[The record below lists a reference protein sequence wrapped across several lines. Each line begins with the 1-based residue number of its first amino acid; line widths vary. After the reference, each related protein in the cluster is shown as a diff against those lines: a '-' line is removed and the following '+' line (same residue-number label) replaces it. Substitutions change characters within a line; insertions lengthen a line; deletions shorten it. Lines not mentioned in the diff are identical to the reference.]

1 MPTGVFSDVE
11 ENSMS
16 KPPPKAPRSLTL
28 ATLSVSAL
36 LGCAPSGGAG
46 ESIELTTSAL
56 LGNDDPA
63 NAVTAAAG
71 FSSSPPVLG
80 TRVGFGAGAASLV
93 RYKRTDP
100 GQVAP
105 WAIDPALPAGSVSSS
120 QRPFTWW
127 EDPRSAVTMLYTD
140 PADGKI
146 KDVGGQLVFPSA
158 TVAPVGPVTAIDT
171 ILDRRYL
178 AFARFAD
185 GSIRQATFTGTWTD
199 VPVTIGAANPP
210 RTSPVATPRDA
221 VSDSI
226 WYACG
231 PATGTL
237 FCEHRI
243 GPPSSAQNGLE
254 FSTDFGAGTFID
266 GTRPSSLGE
275 RNSTFARR
283 WIFAAVATSA
293 GTKGIY
299 TRRDFTFGATT
310 FNFGALQ
317 TIDSSPTAAFSSPM
331 PISVANNVSVFYF
344 RTDTGATTKLM
355 KAAWDSATS
364 TWGAPQVVHEVGV
377 QIPPGNDPAPYMA
390 AFQGS
395 LQVAFRLPFGAGVR
409 DVVNLAS
416 TSTGFVKQLL
426 PGASYAP
433 GLAAISASKFFSV
446 DTSTGTPTQLG
457 PSVWP
462 TTTAFTSDR
471 MGLGYAVQGAALFE
485 VNFNDGA
492 RRLLGTQ
499 QFSGATAMAYA
510 APSSLY
516 VVQSNKLWQ
525 VDLATGSGTD
535 KGLDMTGVT
544 SIANLKGGGLYFLR
558 NGSLFSL
565 SSATTALGAP
575 GFWAPGAAISETPER
590 AMLINQPGYGLYV
603 VDNLATSVTPVR
615 ASANLVTQP
624 IAIDHADWV
633 KDHTTVVTNVS
644 TLAPDST
651 KTAEQL
657 REDTSAGLH
666 SVGQVITADPTRT
679 YTWSI
684 YARGSG
690 RNFLE
695 LYLTTPEDF
704 GSGAEVI
711 VDLTFGTVVSS
722 KTFGTGLL
730 INASIED
737 AGSGWKRV
745 TVTGRPRG
753 VAGAAVRAV
762 AHLMKTGGVAS
773 YAGDGSSGVFL
784 WGGEL
789 KLTNDFATPNQ
800 VSDPDR
806 PDLATWAKNRSSII
820 DDGTRA
826 PDLKGNAFKW
836 IEDTTAGTHY
846 LDQTVAADPTR
857 PSTWSIYLKAAGRTG
872 GSLYLTTPSNSNS
885 GASAQFDLVNKTAV
899 GSASGTGTVLGA
911 QLTDVGNGWFRV
923 SVTGTANA
931 AAGNRVRVVLYSPN
945 GGAGDGASGFYVWR
959 GELRGQLDSTLSS
972 PIKAV
977 VDAPVDCNPANS
989 ACTDVLYVLRA
1000 SGQLGKLTGLG
1011 LTDGA
1016 PAAVLGTVL
1025 GYQQL
1030 GATTWATG
1038 TLLTP
1043 RNY

>member
-1 MPTGVFSDVE
+1 
-11 ENSMS
+11 
-16 KPPPKAPRSLTL
+16 
-28 ATLSVSAL
+28 
-36 LGCAPSGGAG
+36 
-46 ESIELTTSAL
+46 
-56 LGNDDPA
+56 
-63 NAVTAAAG
+63 
-71 FSSSPPVLG
+71 
-80 TRVGFGAGAASLV
+80 
-93 RYKRTDP
+93 
-100 GQVAP
+100 
-105 WAIDPALPAGSVSSS
+105 
-120 QRPFTWW
+120 
-127 EDPRSAVTMLYTD
+127 MLYTD

-146 KDVGGQLVFPSA
+146 KDEGAQLVFPSA

-199 VPVTIGAANPP
+199 VPVTIGAPNSP
-210 RTSPVATPRDA
+210 RTSPAATPRDA

-243 GPPSSAQNGLE
+243 GPPNSAQNGLE

-299 TRRDFTFGATT
+299 TRRDFTTGATT

-317 TIDSSPTAAFSSPM
+317 TIDSSPTATFSSPM

-344 RTDTGATTKLM
+344 RTDTGAMTKLM
-355 KAAWDSATS
+355 KSAWDNTTN

-377 QIPPGNDPAPYMA
+377 PIPLGNDPAPYMA

-446 DTSTGTPTQLG
+446 DTSAGTPTQLG
-457 PSVWP
+457 AGVWP

-471 MGLGYAVQGAALFE
+471 MGLGYAVQGGALFE

-492 RRLLGTQ
+492 RRRLGTQ
-499 QFSGATAMAYA
+499 QLSGATTMAYS

-516 VVQSNKLWQ
+516 IVQSNKLWL
-525 VDLATGSGTD
+525 VDLATGNGTD
-535 KGLDMTGVT
+535 VGQDMTEVT
-544 SIANLKGGGLYFLR
+544 SIASPKSGGLYFLR
-558 NGSLFSL
+558 NGSLFAL
-565 SSATTALGAP
+565 SNPTTALGAP
-575 GFWAPGAAISETPER
+575 GAWAPTATLSDTPKR
-590 AMLINQPGYGLYV
+590 QLLINQPGYGLYV
-603 VDNLATSVTPVR
+603 VDALTSAATPLR

-624 IAIDHADWV
+624 IAIEHADWV
-633 KDHTTVVTNVS
+633 KDHTTVVANVS
-644 TLAPDST
+644 TLAPDNT
-651 KTAEQL
+651 PTADQL

-684 YARGSG
+684 YARGNG
-690 RNFLE
+690 RKFLE

-704 GSGAEVI
+704 ESGAEVI
-711 VDLTFGTVVSS
+711 TDLTLGTVVSS

-737 AGSGWKRV
+737 AGNGWKRV

-753 VAGAAVRAV
+753 VASTTVRAV

-773 YAGDGSSGVFL
+773 YAGDGSSGVYL

-789 KLTNDFATPNQ
+789 KLTNDVATPNQ
-800 VSDPDR
+800 VVDPDR
-806 PDLATWAKNRSSII
+806 PDLATWTKNRSSIVS
-820 DDGTRA
+820 DGTGA
-826 PDLKGNAFKW
+826 PDPSFGAYKW
-836 IEDTTAGTHY
+836 REDTTAGTHY
-846 LDQTVAADPTR
+846 LDQIVAADPTR
-857 PSTWSIYLKAAGRTG
+857 SSTWSLYLKAAGRTA
-872 GSLYLTTPSNSNS
+872 GSLYLTTPGDSNS
-885 GASAQFDLVNKTAV
+885 GAAAQFDLVNKTAV
-899 GSASGTGTVLGA
+899 GSASGAATISGA

-923 SVTGTANA
+923 SVTGKPNT
-931 AAGNRVRVVLYSPN
+931 AAGNRVRAVLYSSN
-945 GGAGDGASGFYVWR
+945 AGVGDGTSGFYVWR
-959 GELRGQLDSTLSS
+959 GELRGQLDATLSS

-977 VDAPVDCNPANS
+977 VDVPVNCNPGNS
-989 ACTDVLYVLRA
+989 ACTDVLYVVRA
-1000 SGQLGKLTGLG
+1000 SGQLSKLTGLG

-1016 PAAVLGTVL
+1016 PAAVQGTVL
-1025 GYQQL
+1025 NHQQL
-1030 GATTWATG
+1030 GAPTWATG
-1038 TLLTP
+1038 TLLAP